1 MTRGALGRQ
10 WVIFFVGVR
19 RVLNLGGEWTVIV
32 DSNTRPGFRHF
43 SHSGPVLVAQGI
55 LDPLNDAKGRAALL
69 QAAWEDVEVVEI
81 EGGHCVHDE
90 RPQETCAA
98 MAAFVTRVLGS
109 GKEGG
114 KGGREEEVA
123 LPVVTGAGGR

>member
-1 MTRGALGRQ
+1 MTRDALGRQ
-10 WVIFFVGVR
+10 GFIFFVYLR
-19 RVLNLGGEWTVIV
+19 HVLNLGGEWEVTV
-32 DSNTRPGFRHF
+32 DSKARPGFRHF

-90 RPQETCAA
+90 RPRETCAA
-98 MAAFVTRVLGS
+98 MAAFVSRVLGS

-123 LPVVTGAGGR
+123 LPVVTGAGER